1 MWASIRKFIA
11 PPIYPDN
18 EEKTRKARYLNTILL
33 AAIVLL
39 TFFLP
44 FIAGSDYVSTES
56 FFGPS
61 TAVITFLLI
70 VMVGLFIWMRFGF
83 ITQASFTLVILT
95 WLALTAQ
102 DFSAAGIRDTIYMG
116 YIVVI
121 LLAGLLLD
129 VRYSIGVVIASVLAG
144 WVFAYMEASSLF
156 IPRIDTAY
164 NMARDFTVIFIL
176 IGVLTYITIS
186 GLQSAIGRL
195 ETNAMELQRSNQ
207 ELRGLQIN
215 LEERVQQRTNE
226 LALTTEQTEKR
237 ARQLQTV
244 ADVARATAS
253 VQDMETLLPTITKV
267 ISEQFGYYHSGI
279 FLNDERGEFAVLKA
293 ASSEGGKRMLDRGHA
308 LRIGEQGI
316 VGYVSK
322 HGLPRVALD
331 TGRDAVYF
339 NNPDLPTTRSEAA
352 LPLIVGGK
360 IIGVLDV
367 QSRQQSA
374 FVESDINVL
383 STLANLVAVA
393 IENARLFGQTNRALT
408 ELQDTYARFSGLEW
422 EKFFTESQIAG
433 YRYSGLDIE
442 PIRASSLEN
451 ISESPSTDLRRHSDK
466 ESVIN
471 IPIKLR
477 GQTLGYLAVKSKVPN
492 QSWGDN
498 ETAFAQAA
506 ADRVALALEN
516 ARLLQSAQKK
526 AAKEQKIVQ
535 ISNKISASSNLDNI
549 LLTAIVELGQA
560 ISDSE
565 VIIQFDERE

>member
-33 AAIVLL
+33 AAILLL

-44 FIAGSDYVSTES
+44 LIAGSDYVSTKS

-129 VRYSIGVVIASVLAG
+129 VRYSIGVVIASILAG

-176 IGVLTYITIS
+176 IGVLTYISLS

-195 ETNAMELQRSNQ
+195 ETNALELQRGNQ

-253 VQDMETLLPTITKV
+253 VQDMETLLPAITKV
-267 ISEQFGYYHSGI
+267 ISDQFGYYHSGI

-293 ASSEGGKRMLDRGHA
+293 ASSEGGKRMLQRGHA
-308 LRIGEQGI
+308 LQIGEQGI

-331 TGRDAVYF
+331 TGRDAVFF

-360 IIGVLDV
+360 ITGVLDV

-393 IENARLFGQTNRALT
+393 IENARLFGQTNRTLT
-408 ELQDTYARFSGLEW
+408 ELQGTYARISGVEW
-422 EKFFTESQIAG
+422 EKFFSESQIAG

-442 PIRASSLEN
+442 PIKASSLEDT
-451 ISESPSTDLRRHSDK
+451 SESPSSDSGKFSDK
-466 ESVIN
+466 ESTLN

-477 GQTLGYLAVKSKVPN
+477 GRTLGHLAVKSKVPN
-492 QSWGDN
+492 QRWGDN
-498 ETAFAQAA
+498 EAAFAQAA

>member
-11 PPIYPDN
+11 PPVYPDN

-33 AAIVLL
+33 ASIVLL
-39 TFFLP
+39 TLFLL
-44 FIAGSDYVSTES
+44 FIAGSDYISTES

-129 VRYSIGVVIASVLAG
+129 VRYSIGIVLASILAG
-144 WVFAYMEASSLF
+144 WIFAYMEASSLF

-195 ETNAMELQRSNQ
+195 ETNALELQRSNQ
-207 ELRGLQIN
+207 ELRGLQTN

-237 ARQLQTV
+237 ARQLQIV

-352 LPLIVGGK
+352 LPLIVGGQ
-360 IIGVLDV
+360 ITGVLDV
-367 QSRQQSA
+367 QSQRQSA
-374 FVESDINVL
+374 FVESDISLL

-393 IENARLFGQTNRALT
+393 IENARLFGQTNRTLA
-408 ELQDTYARFSGLEW
+408 ELQETYARFSGLEW
-422 EKFFTESQIAG
+422 EKFLSDSPIAG

-442 PIRASSLEN
+442 PIRAPSLEN
-451 ISESPSTDLRRHSDK
+451 IPESPSPDSRQHSDK
-466 ESVIN
+466 ESTIN

-477 GQTLGYLAVKSKVPN
+477 GQTLGSLSVKSKVPN
-492 QSWGDN
+492 QRWGDN
-498 ETAFAQAA
+498 ESAFAQAA

-516 ARLLQSAQKK
+516 ARLLLSAQKK

>member
-1 MWASIRKFIA
+1 
-11 PPIYPDN
+11 
-18 EEKTRKARYLNTILL
+18 
-33 AAIVLL
+33 
-39 TFFLP
+39 
-44 FIAGSDYVSTES
+44 
-56 FFGPS
+56 
-61 TAVITFLLI
+61 
-70 VMVGLFIWMRFGF
+70 
-83 ITQASFTLVILT
+83 
-95 WLALTAQ
+95 
-102 DFSAAGIRDTIYMG
+102 
-116 YIVVI
+116 
-121 LLAGLLLD
+121 
-129 VRYSIGVVIASVLAG
+129 
-144 WVFAYMEASSLF
+144 
-156 IPRIDTAY
+156 
-164 NMARDFTVIFIL
+164 
-176 IGVLTYITIS
+176 
-186 GLQSAIGRL
+186 
-195 ETNAMELQRSNQ
+195 
-207 ELRGLQIN
+207 
-215 LEERVQQRTNE
+215 
-226 LALTTEQTEKR
+226 
-237 ARQLQTV
+237 
-244 ADVARATAS
+244 
-253 VQDMETLLPTITKV
+253 LLPTITKV

-308 LRIGEQGI
+308 LLIGEQGI

-352 LPLIVGGK
+352 LPLMVGGK

-367 QSRQQSA
+367 QSQQQSA

-393 IENARLFGQTNRALT
+393 IENARLFGQTNRTLT

-422 EKFFTESQIAG
+422 EKFFTESQITG

-442 PIRASSLEN
+442 PIRASTLEN
-451 ISESPSTDLRRHSDK
+451 ISESPSTDLRQHSDK
-466 ESVIN
+466 ESTIN

-477 GQTLGYLAVKSKVPN
+477 GRTLGYLAVKSKVPN
-492 QSWGDN
+492 QRWGDN
-498 ETAFAQAA
+498 EAAFAQAA

>member
-1 MWASIRKFIA
+1 
-11 PPIYPDN
+11 
-18 EEKTRKARYLNTILL
+18 
-33 AAIVLL
+33 
-39 TFFLP
+39 
-44 FIAGSDYVSTES
+44 
-56 FFGPS
+56 
-61 TAVITFLLI
+61 
-70 VMVGLFIWMRFGF
+70 
-83 ITQASFTLVILT
+83 
-95 WLALTAQ
+95 
-102 DFSAAGIRDTIYMG
+102 MG
-116 YIVVI
+116 YIVVV

-129 VRYSIGVVIASVLAG
+129 VRYSIGVVIASILAG
-144 WVFAYMEASSLF
+144 WVFAFMEASSMF

-176 IGVLTYITIS
+176 VGVLTYITIS
-186 GLQSAIGRL
+186 GLQNAIGRL
-195 ETNAMELQRSNQ
+195 EKNAMELQGSNQ

-253 VQDMETLLPTITKV
+253 VQDLETLLPTITKV

-293 ASSEGGKRMLDRGHA
+293 ASSDGGKRMLDRGHA

-322 HGLPRVALD
+322 QGQPRIALD

-367 QSRQQSA
+367 QSQQQSA
-374 FVESDINVL
+374 FLEPDINVL

-442 PIRASSLEN
+442 PIKASSLEN
-451 ISESPSTDLRRHSDK
+451 ISESPSADSRQISDK
-466 ESVIN
+466 ESAIN

-492 QSWGDN
+492 QRWGDN
-498 ETAFAQAA
+498 EEAFAQAA

-535 ISNKISASSNLDNI
+535 ISNKISATSNLDNI